1 MVKVSL
7 SRRTH
12 RATSVTP
19 HIWRPLLSAVVL
31 LASIF
36 YSASSSA
43 QILGTTQLN
52 TERRKHTA
60 TLIQNGMILIVGGE
74 NQSGIVSQA
83 EISDPASLT
92 STPAP
97 AAASPRTDHTAT
109 LLPDGRVL
117 ISGGRDQMSALDS
130 TELYVASVNS
140 FSSGPSLKRAR
151 SGQSATALA
160 DGKIL
165 IVGGDATGSAEL
177 YDPAT
182 QIFSL
187 VSGNLGN
194 ARNLHSAVLL
204 NNGQVLI
211 VGGVN
216 AQNAILNS
224 AEIYD
229 AASQSF
235 HVPTNALQIPRAL
248 ATLRLLPDG
257 KVQVIGGDSDFSME
271 IFDPQ
276 DGKFNGVAYL
286 PPSPELL
293 GATLSTRSRAA
304 LVSPTASQNPNLL
317 GTSLTS
323 EQLDLL
329 DRADQTITELPSQ
342 NKALVA
348 GGVNSTG
355 QVLNSA
361 SLVQSSPA
369 SVTTDKT
376 DYAPGTI
383 VTITGRG
390 FQPNEDVAPTLHER
404 PQEYADPAFV
414 ATADEQGNFI
424 FMQFAP
430 QTIDIGRTFTLTA
443 IGQSSGFGAQTA
455 FTDAVTAATAPQF
468 FTVVSGTCYAT
479 GISSSPANAAVC
491 AKSTLTTNNGNTSN
505 NFVQFLWFRPDN
517 TVAFTER
524 FPSGTAVIAAN
535 STVTGSSIQTPDQAG
550 TWTVKVCNTN
560 TGCSGNSSN
569 TLASATINI
578 TASNR
583 TLTITGSGAGTGTVT
598 STPSGINCTLAN
610 GTPSGTCSTT
620 FANGMSVTLTATA
633 SASAPT
639 AAGSTFNGWSGDG
652 TGTTTRVVTMDADKS
667 VSAQFKANQTIT
679 FGALS
684 DKTYG
689 DPDFA
694 VSATA
699 SSGLVVSFSSLTTAK
714 CTVSGNTVHIIEAGT
729 CTIRALQAGDTN
741 YNAAANVD
749 QSFTINKKAA
759 SVMVS
764 DASKIY
770 GDADSTSFATINS
783 GFVAADLGPT
793 KTTSNPTRAPGENA
807 GTYAIT
813 PSPST
818 NA

>member
-1 MVKVSL
+1 MVKDSL
-7 SRRTH
+7 SPRTH

-19 HIWRPLLSAVVL
+19 HMWRPLLSAVVL
-31 LASIF
+31 LATLF
-36 YSASSSA
+36 YSALSFA
-43 QILGTTQLN
+43 QILGTAQLN
-52 TERRKHTA
+52 TERRGHTA
-60 TLIQNGMILIVGGE
+60 TLLQNGKILIVGGE

-83 EISDPASLT
+83 EILDPASLT

-130 TELYVASVNS
+130 TQIYDASVNS

-151 SGQSATALA
+151 SGHSATALA

-165 IVGGDATGSAEL
+165 IVGGDATGSAEV

-187 VSGNLGN
+187 VSGNLGI

-216 AQNAILNS
+216 AQNALLNS

-229 AASQSF
+229 PASQSF

-390 FQPNEDVAPTLHER
+390 FQPNEDVALTLHER
-404 PQEYADPAFV
+404 PDAYADPGFV

-430 QTIDIGRTFTLTA
+430 QPIDIGRTFTLTA
-443 IGQSSGFGAQTA
+443 IGQSSGFTAQTA
-455 FTDAVTAATAPQF
+455 FTDAGSPTVTCAPNPVGTSASTTCTAQQGGSNGSNINW
-468 FTVVSGTCYAT
+468 TR
-479 GISSSPANAAVC
+479 SPAVGSFSPTSCTIGTPTNNQCSITFNTPASIPAGGTITIT
-491 AKSTLTTNNGNTSN
+491 ATNTTDNPDTTGTFTLTVIGPATK
-505 NFVQFLWFRPDN
+505 L
-517 TVAFTER
+517 AFTAQ
-524 FPSGTAVIAAN
+524 PIN
-535 STVTGSSIQTPDQAG
+535 STVNNTFSQGGGQRPNWNGQNACVSDPTPNRWLDSSVFSNPATYAFG
-550 TWTVKVCNTN
+550 T
-560 TGCSGNSSN
+560 
-569 TLASATINI
+569 
-578 TASNR
+578 
-583 TLTITGSGAGTGTVT
+583 
-598 STPSGINCTLAN
+598 
-610 GTPSGTCSTT
+610 
-620 FANGMSVTLTATA
+620 
-633 SASAPT
+633 APR
-639 AAGSTFNGWSGDG
+639 TFNGCRSHG
-652 TGTTTRVVTMDADKS
+652 TAQVDMTLTKNTKLKDRLNLQFRTEVFN
-667 VSAQFKANQTIT
+667 VSN
-679 FGALS
+679 S
-684 DKTYG
+684 
-689 DPDFA
+689 PRFA
-694 VSATA
+694 PP
-699 SSGLVVSFSSLTTAK
+699 
-714 CTVSGNTVHIIEAGT
+714 
-729 CTIRALQAGDTN
+729 
-741 YNAAANVD
+741 NAAFGNPQFGSVNA
-749 QSFTINKKAA
+749 QSNLPRIIQFGLKL
-759 SVMVS
+759 M
-764 DASKIY
+764 Y
-770 GDADSTSFATINS
+770 
-783 GFVAADLGPT
+783 
-793 KTTSNPTRAPGENA
+793 
-807 GTYAIT
+807 
-813 PSPST
+813 
-818 NA
+818 

>member
-7 SRRTH
+7 STRTH

-31 LASIF
+31 LASIL

-52 TERRKHTA
+52 TECRGHTA
-60 TLIQNGMILIVGGE
+60 TLLQNGKILIVGGE

-83 EISDPASLT
+83 EILDPASLT

-97 AAASPRTDHTAT
+97 VAASPRTDHTAT

-130 TELYVASVNS
+130 TQIYDASVNS
-140 FSSGPSLKRAR
+140 FSSGPSMKRAR

-165 IVGGDATGSAEL
+165 IVGGDATGSTEL

-187 VSGNLGN
+187 VSGNLGI

-216 AQNAILNS
+216 AQNALLNS

-229 AASQSF
+229 PASQSF

-317 GTSLTS
+317 GTSLTQ

-390 FQPNEDVAPTLHER
+390 FQPNEDVALTLHER
-404 PQEYADPAFV
+404 PDAYADPGFV

-443 IGQSSGFGAQTA
+443 IGQSSGFSAQTA
-455 FTDAVTAATAPQF
+455 FTDAGALTLTPNSGEVGTSVTVSSGGGAFDGSANNIGIYWDGTLNTKTGTQVATCAQNNGGNITGTCIFTVPSSTAGLHTVVATQLNNNSF
-468 FTVVSGTCYAT
+468 SVSTQFTVVGAPTQLAFT
-479 GISSSPANAAVC
+479 AQPISSTANNTIGSSPAGGINVASQNA
-491 AKSTLTTNNGNTSN
+491 NGNQTSSTASI
-505 NFVQFLWFRPDN
+505 
-517 TVAFTER
+517 TVAIGSN
-524 FPSGTAVIAAN
+524 PSG
-535 STVTGSSIQTPDQAG
+535 G
-550 TWTVKVCNTN
+550 T
-560 TGCSGNSSN
+560 
-569 TLASATINI
+569 L
-578 TASNR
+578 
-583 TLTITGSGAGTGTVT
+583 
-598 STPSGINCTLAN
+598 
-610 GTPSGTCSTT
+610 SGTTT
-620 FANGMSVTLTATA
+620 VAAASGVATFSQLSINAGATGYTL
-633 SASAPT
+633 SPPT
-639 AAGSTFNGWSGDG
+639 AA
-652 TGTTTRVVTMDADKS
+652 
-667 VSAQFKANQTIT
+667 
-679 FGALS
+679 
-684 DKTYG
+684 
-689 DPDFA
+689 
-694 VSATA
+694 
-699 SSGLVVSFSSLTTAK
+699 
-714 CTVSGNTVHIIEAGT
+714 
-729 CTIRALQAGDTN
+729 
-741 YNAAANVD
+741 
-749 QSFTINKKAA
+749 
-759 SVMVS
+759 
-764 DASKIY
+764 
-770 GDADSTSFATINS
+770 STS
-783 GFVAADLGPT
+783 
-793 KTTSNPTRAPGENA
+793 
-807 GTYAIT
+807 
-813 PSPST
+813 
-818 NA
+818 

>member
-1 MVKVSL
+1 MVKDSL
-7 SRRTH
+7 SPRTH

-19 HIWRPLLSAVVL
+19 HMWRPLLSAVVL
-31 LASIF
+31 LATLF
-36 YSASSSA
+36 CSALSFA
-43 QILGTTQLN
+43 QILGTAQLN
-52 TERRKHTA
+52 TERRGHTA
-60 TLIQNGMILIVGGE
+60 TLLQNGKILIVGGE

-83 EISDPASLT
+83 EILDPASLT

-130 TELYVASVNS
+130 TQIYDASVNS

-151 SGQSATALA
+151 SSHSATALA

-165 IVGGDATGSAEL
+165 IVGGDATGSAEV

-187 VSGNLGN
+187 VSGNLGI
-194 ARNLHSAVLL
+194 ARNLHGAVLL

-216 AQNAILNS
+216 AQNVILNS

-229 AASQSF
+229 PASQSF

-276 DGKFNGVAYL
+276 VGNFNGVAYL

-304 LVSPTASQNPNLL
+304 LISPTASQNPNLL

-390 FQPNEDVAPTLHER
+390 FQPNEDVALTLHER
-404 PQEYADPAFV
+404 PDAYTDPGFV

-443 IGQSSGFGAQTA
+443 IGQSSGFSAQTA
-455 FTDAVTAATAPQF
+455 FTDAGSTTTTVTCTPDPIGPGTTTTCTA
-468 FTVVSGTCYAT
+468 TVV
-479 GISSSPANAAVC
+479 
-491 AKSTLTTNNGNTSN
+491 
-505 NFVQFLWFRPDN
+505 
-517 TVAFTER
+517 
-524 FPSGTAVIAAN
+524 
-535 STVTGSSIQTPDQAG
+535 
-550 TWTVKVCNTN
+550 
-560 TGCSGNSSN
+560 
-569 TLASATINI
+569 
-578 TASNR
+578 
-583 TLTITGSGAGTGTVT
+583 GSGAGGGNPPPTGKITFTSSGAGTFSAATGSVFTSPNQCTLADHGVAHTSDCSVRYTPTSIGTGTHTITATYAGDGNYTTNPPDTYALKVSGPATSLQVTGFPSPITAGTAGTSTVTAKDANGNTAIGYTGTVHFT
-598 STPSGINCTLAN
+598 SSDGAASLPAN
-610 GTPSGTCSTT
+610 YT
-620 FANGMSVTLTATA
+620 FV
-633 SASAPT
+633 
-639 AAGSTFNGWSGDG
+639 SGDNGARTFTNGATLNTGG
-652 TGTTTRVVTMDADKS
+652 T
-667 VSAQFKANQTIT
+667 
-679 FGALS
+679 
-684 DKTYG
+684 
-689 DPDFA
+689 
-694 VSATA
+694 
-699 SSGLVVSFSSLTTAK
+699 
-714 CTVSGNTVHIIEAGT
+714 
-729 CTIRALQAGDTN
+729 
-741 YNAAANVD
+741 
-749 QSFTINKKAA
+749 QS
-759 SVMVS
+759 
-764 DASKIY
+764 
-770 GDADSTSFATINS
+770 
-783 GFVAADLGPT
+783 
-793 KTTSNPTRAPGENA
+793 R
-807 GTYAIT
+807 
-813 PSPST
+813 
-818 NA
+818 